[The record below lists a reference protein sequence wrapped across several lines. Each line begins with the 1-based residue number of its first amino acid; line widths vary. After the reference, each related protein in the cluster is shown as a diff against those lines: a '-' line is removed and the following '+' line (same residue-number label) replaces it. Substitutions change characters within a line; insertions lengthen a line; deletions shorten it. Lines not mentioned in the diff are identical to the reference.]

1 MTTKSSRRL
10 VTIAALLAVL
20 TLTTACN
27 ATWGIRQSY
36 RNYITGPI
44 ANGSIT
50 VSDGATWLDGSGT
63 GKGPFQWPLES
74 STFNASTEQGTVQF
88 TGRVATVG
96 HQTTGGYTLDTTF
109 SRPRLVI
116 NGDVG
121 TLSFDLVYRPFEG
134 FGGGS
139 LPPLQSATNVAFASL
154 DLSSQTWVLDSNGF
168 YNIANAPAT
177 GINSGMELI
186 GWDDF
191 YGPSPALDPFSAKFT
206 P

>member
-1 MTTKSSRRL
+1 VLLL
-10 VTIAALLAVL
+10 VTIAGRLQ
-20 TLTTACN
+20 TAGASSASTAPLWRN
-27 ATWGIRQSY
+27 AT
-36 RNYITGPI
+36 
-44 ANGSIT
+44 A
-50 VSDGATWLDGSGT
+50 D
-63 GKGPFQWPLES
+63 S
-74 STFNASTEQGTVQF
+74 STIRA
-88 TGRVATVG
+88 RVATVG
-96 HQTTGGYTLDTTF
+96 HQTTGGYTLDTAF

-116 NGDVG
+116 NGDIG
-121 TLSFDLVYRPFEG
+121 TLYFDLVYRSFEG
-134 FGGGS
+134 FGGDS
-139 LPPLQSATNVAFASL
+139 LPPLQSATNVAFASF